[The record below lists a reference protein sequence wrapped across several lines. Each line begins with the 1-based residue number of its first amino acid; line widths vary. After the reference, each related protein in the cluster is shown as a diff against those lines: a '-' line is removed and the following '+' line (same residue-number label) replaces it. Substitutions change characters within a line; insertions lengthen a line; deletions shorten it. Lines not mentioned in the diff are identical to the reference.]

1 MVTLFPTGP
10 PVAEPISHTT
20 DPASFESIRIIG
32 HTAGSKAIENLAM
45 NQATEFDEM
54 TLFRDMARRAFEQE
68 IAPFFEDWEAQHL
81 VPRALWNTLGDAGLL
96 CPDVAE
102 EYGGA
107 GTSAHVTL
115 AMIEELAYLG
125 FGGIATGYGI
135 HSNIVAPYLSRH
147 GTSEQKNQWLPKMVT
162 GECVGALAMTEPG
175 AGSDVQGIRT
185 HAVKDGNEW
194 VLNGSKI
201 FITNGIHADLVI
213 VAAITDPGKGAKG
226 TSLFLV
232 DAHSPGFE
240 KSKKLEKIG
249 QHTSDTALLF
259 FTDVRLPAEALLGE
273 ENKGFAILMDELPRE
288 RLGIAAQ
295 AVAASEGALDITV
308 SYVQERQAFGQT
320 IGQFQNTRFKLAEVK
335 TEIALNRAFYQQ
347 CADKYARGELT
358 TDEAA
363 MLKLASCEMQ
373 CRVANDCLQLFGGY
387 GYTTEYPISRFYTD
401 ARIQTIYGGS
411 SEIMRELVAR
421 SILGRA

>member
-1 MVTLFPTGP
+1 
-10 PVAEPISHTT
+10 
-20 DPASFESIRIIG
+20 
-32 HTAGSKAIENLAM
+32 M
-45 NQATEFDEM
+45 NQAADFNEM
-54 TLFRDMARRAFEQE
+54 TLFRDMAKRAFEQE
-68 IAPFFEDWEAQHL
+68 ISPHFEEWEAQHM
-81 VPRALWNTLGDAGLL
+81 VPRELWNTLGQAGLL
-96 CPDVAE
+96 CPDVSE

-107 GTSAHVTL
+107 GTSAQVTL
-115 AMIEELAYLG
+115 AMIEELAYMG

-135 HSNIVAPYLSRH
+135 HSNIVAPYLTRH
-147 GTSEQKNQWLPKMVT
+147 GTAEQKAQWLPRMVS
-162 GECVGALAMTEPG
+162 GDCVGALAMTEPG

-185 HAVKDGNEW
+185 SAVRDGDEW

-232 DAHSPGFE
+232 DAHAPGFE
-240 KSKKLEKIG
+240 KSKKLEKID

-259 FTDVRLPAEALLGE
+259 FTDVRLPADALLGE
-273 ENKGFAILMDELPRE
+273 VNKGFAILMDELPRE

-308 SYVQERQAFGQT
+308 QYVQERQAFGQKV
-320 IGQFQNTRFKLAEVK
+320 GQFQNTRFKLAEVK
-335 TEIALNRAFYQQ
+335 TEIELNRAFYEK
-347 CADKYARGELT
+347 CADKYTREELG
-358 TDEAA
+358 TDQAA